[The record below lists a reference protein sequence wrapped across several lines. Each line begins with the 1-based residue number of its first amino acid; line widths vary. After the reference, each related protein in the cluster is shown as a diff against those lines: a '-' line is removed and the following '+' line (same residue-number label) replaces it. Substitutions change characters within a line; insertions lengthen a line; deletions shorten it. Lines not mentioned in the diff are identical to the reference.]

1 MTALYYEVTGSGPP
15 VLLLHHGIVDS
26 RVWEPQWRS
35 YADRYRLVRCD
46 FPGFGRTPL
55 EAGPTVNFA
64 QDVVD
69 LLDRLEISGAAI
81 IGCSLGGRV
90 ALEVAIARPDL
101 VRALVL
107 VGAGLP
113 IDEPSPAMQAF
124 GEAEEEAINR
134 GDLDAATE
142 VNLRMWVDGP
152 RRQPGDVDPTVRA
165 AIGEMQRHA
174 FAQQIPRWD
183 DLGLQAEPLVE
194 PTVELL
200 GEIRVPTLIVVGDE
214 DVDEM
219 QEFARVFESAIP
231 GSRRATIAGA
241 AHVPNLERPEVFD
254 AVVLGFLAE
263 VL

>member
-1 MTALYYEVTGSGPP
+1 MTALFYEVTGSGPP
-15 VLLLHHGIVDS
+15 VLLLHHGIADS
-26 RVWEPQWRS
+26 RVWEPQWKS
-35 YADRYRLVRCD
+35 FADHYRLVRCD

-55 EAGPTVNFA
+55 
-64 QDVVD
+64 
-69 LLDRLEISGAAI
+69 LDRLEVTGAAI
-81 IGCSLGGRV
+81 VGCSLGGRV
-90 ALEVAIARPDL
+90 ALEIAIARPDL

-113 IDEPSPAMQAF
+113 IHEPSPAMQAF

-241 AHVPNLERPEVFD
+241 AHVPNLEQPDAFD
-254 AVVLGFLAE
+254 AVVLGFLAD